1 MTYFQCV
8 NSDDPAKLLDLFFQD
23 LPGELPKLLQ
33 EPVSFVQI
41 LLIWLWG
48 LESFK
53 KQLTNSTT
61 GTMASTISI
70 NLLSNK

>member
-33 EPVSFVQI
+33 EPVSFVQN
-41 LLIWLWG
+41 
-48 LESFK
+48 SF
-53 KQLTNSTT
+53 
-61 GTMASTISI
+61 
-70 NLLSNK
+70 NLAMGFGVFQKTVNKLNHRYNGIHNFD